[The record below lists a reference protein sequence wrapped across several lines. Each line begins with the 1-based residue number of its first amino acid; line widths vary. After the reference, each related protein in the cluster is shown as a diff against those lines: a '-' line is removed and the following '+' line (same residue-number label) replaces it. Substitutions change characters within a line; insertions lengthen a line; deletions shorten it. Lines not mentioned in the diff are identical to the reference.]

1 MFSCMLRLPD
11 GELLQIF
18 EDVQIDLRSF
28 RLFKGG
34 RAVSVEPK
42 ALILLIFL
50 VENRG
55 RLVRKRELMEAVR
68 VTPLLRNRS

>member
-1 MFSCMLRLPD
+1 MVSFFR
-11 GELLQIF
+11 F

-34 RAVSVEPK
+34 RTVSVEPK
-42 ALILLIFL
+42 ALTLLIFL

-55 RLVRKRELMEAVR
+55 RLVRKRELMEAVWSDAF
-68 VTPLLRNRS
+68 VTEQV